1 MSGTQGN
8 DTTQA
13 GAQRWCRR
21 CGKRVTV
28 TGDDP
33 QLGNAAHTA
42 TGSETG
48 PPDGHLAA
56 PMDYEPPIWKAAREI
71 AAEYGGAFTLD
82 ARFGFLR
89 ADWSPLAIGPGVTA
103 AHYTAPD
110 EADMLRQLDQAVAG
124 TQWERQRAGAGETGG
139 RR

>member
-8 DTTQA
+8 DTTQT

-33 QLGNAAHTA
+33 QLGKAVHTA

-48 PPDGHLAA
+48 APDGHLAA
-56 PMDYEPPIWKAAREI
+56 PMDYEPPIWKAAREA
-71 AAEYGGAFTLD
+71 AAEYGGAFIVE

-89 ADWSPLAIGPGVTA
+89 ADWSPKLLPVGAAA
-103 AHYTAPD
+103 AHYEAPTAD
-110 EADMLRQLDQAVAG
+110 ELRRKLDQAVAG
-124 TQWERQRAGAGETGG
+124 TQWERQRAGAGDAGG